1 MKRTFRLAM
10 LLFPA
15 LAMLSL
21 PAYGAPTGTPS
32 AEEQRLYDLIM
43 EYRAEEALPP
53 IPHSPSLTYVAQAHV
68 RDLDAHFI
76 QQGGCNAHSWSG
88 NGEWTS
94 CCYTPDH
101 AEAECMWLKPRE
113 LTEYD
118 GYGYEIAYTYSAGA
132 GAEDALR
139 SWQGSPP
146 HNAVILNADTWR
158 NITWKAIGVGIH
170 GDYAVV
176 WFGEEPDPDGP

>member
-1 MKRTFRLAM
+1 
-10 LLFPA
+10 
-15 LAMLSL
+15 
-21 PAYGAPTGTPS
+21 
-32 AEEQRLYDLIM
+32 
-43 EYRAEEALPP
+43 
-53 IPHSPSLTYVAQAHV
+53 
-68 RDLDAHFI
+68 
-76 QQGGCNAHSWSG
+76 
-88 NGEWTS
+88 
-94 CCYTPDH
+94 
-101 AEAECMWLKPRE
+101 MWLKPQE

-176 WFGEEPDPDGP
+176 WFGEEPDPDGL